1 MKKRNKRAR
10 PLKQLIVISVFAV
23 VCLGL
28 LASSIG
34 RNEFSGPHKLILEV
48 LGTAQSGFSGLSGFS
63 GSFFS
68 DYVAL
73 WGVRDENARLREEIK
88 KYQVDSIKYR
98 EAQASYLQLEM
109 LLDLKKNLPL
119 PTLAAIIQGRDPSL
133 WFKTVTI
140 SRGTADGVAKGMPVL
155 TVEGIVG
162 QVLDTG
168 THYAKVLLASDPNSA
183 VEVLLQESRTQGI
196 LKGTGSGY
204 SMQYVLKNNEVKVGD
219 QVVTSGQSDVFPSGL
234 PVGVV
239 SKVSNN
245 ERGMFLDV
253 EVEPAVKFSQLEHVI
268 IVMKS
273 NKLAN

>member
-1 MKKRNKRAR
+1 MKKRNKRPR
-10 PLKQLIVISVFAV
+10 PLKQLIVISFFAV

-34 RNEFSGPHKLILEV
+34 RSEFSGPHKLILEV
-48 LGTAQSGFSGLSGFS
+48 LGTAQSGFSGLSSFG

-88 KYQVDSIKYR
+88 KYQVANIKYR
-98 EAQASYLQLEM
+98 EAQAVNLQLEM
-109 LLDLKKNLPL
+109 LLDLKKNLPP
-119 PTLAAIIQGRDPSL
+119 PTLAAVIQGRDPSL
-133 WFKTVTI
+133 WYKTVTI
-140 SRGTADGVAKGMPVL
+140 NRGTADGVAKGMPVV

-168 THYAKVLLASDPNSA
+168 SHYAKVLLACDPNSA
-183 VEVLLQESRTQGI
+183 VEVLLQESRVQGI
-196 LKGTGSGY
+196 LKGSGTGY
-204 SMQYVLKNNEVKVGD
+204 RMHYVLKNNEVKVGD

-239 SKVSNN
+239 SKVTNN
-245 ERGMFLDV
+245 DRGMFLDI
-253 EVEPAVKFSQLEHVI
+253 EIEPAVKFSQLEHVI

-273 NKLAN
+273 NQLAD

>member
-10 PLKQLIVISVFAV
+10 PLKQLIVLAIFGL
-23 VCLGL
+23 VCVGL
-28 LASSIG
+28 LAASIG

-88 KYQVDSIKYR
+88 KYQVANIKYR
-98 EAQASYLQLEM
+98 EAQAINLQLEM
-109 LLDLKKNLPL
+109 LLDLKKNLPP
-119 PTLAAIIQGRDPSL
+119 PTLAAVIQGRDPSL

-140 SRGTADGVAKGMPVL
+140 NRGTADGVAKGMPVV

-168 THYAKVLLASDPNSA
+168 THYAKVLLANDANSA
-183 VEVLLQESRTQGI
+183 VEVLLQESRVQGI
-196 LKGTGSGY
+196 LKGTGTGY
-204 SMQYVLKNNEVKVGD
+204 HMDYVLKNNEVKVGD

-239 SKVSNN
+239 SKVANS
-245 ERGMFLDV
+245 ERGMFLEI
-253 EVEPAVKFSQLEHVI
+253 EVEPAVSFSQLEHVI

-273 NKLAN
+273 NQLAD